1 MRAFDICLRA
11 PFDAS
16 TIRAAAARALGVEPD
31 AFAEGPSPSESG
43 LWLDVT
49 VHPGAF
55 RVLAEFQVDDELVSA
70 PATVDIARALASDLG
85 TDAVTAADGSG
96 GIPFGP
102 YLWLLVRPSGEILG
116 AHEDADSDAD
126 SDVEGIV
133 LDERPEQLH
142 LLRAATR

>member
-1 MRAFDICLRA
+1 MRAFDVSLRA

-16 TIRAAAARALGVEPD
+16 TVREAAARALGVEAD

-43 LWLDVT
+43 LWLDVFAST
-49 VHPGAF
+49 GAF
-55 RVLAEFQVDDELVSA
+55 RVLAKFQVDDEQVNA
-70 PATVDIARALASDLG
+70 PEMVDVARALASDLG
-85 TDAVTAADGSG
+85 TDAVVDSDGTG

-102 YLWLLVRPSGEILG
+102 YVWLLVRPSGEILG
-116 AHEDADSDAD
+116 ASEIANPDADPDD
-126 SDVEGIV
+126 DGLV